1 MNEIITVFYSLA
13 GIGLLLW
20 IIMVEYPAL
29 QLEQTRERLYGLRR
43 QLFYIGQERQMFDKR
58 AYIMNRYVINGMIRY
73 LDKLSFV
80 RFVVAVF
87 VEDEINEQKNV
98 RAYKQELERAYKD
111 LPHEVTSEVD
121 GIRDEVN
128 VCIIS
133 YLVKTSPVALA
144 LSSILALFVLLF
156 MTSKLLSFLRNAIP
170 AFEAGAER
178 MGEGRVYGT

>member
-1 MNEIITVFYSLA
+1 MNELITVFYSLA
-13 GIGLLLW
+13 GLGLLLW

-29 QLEQTRERLYGLRR
+29 QLEQTREKLYGLRR
-43 QLFYIGQERQMFDKR
+43 QLFYIGQERQIFHQR
-58 AYIMNRYVINGMIRY
+58 AYTMNRYVINGMLRY
-73 LDKLSFV
+73 LDKLSFI
-80 RFVVAVF
+80 RFIVAVYL
-87 VEDEINEQKNV
+87 EDEINEQKNV
-98 RAYKQELERAYKD
+98 RAYKQKLEQSYKG
-111 LPHEVTSEVD
+111 LPHDVISEVD
-121 GIRDEVN
+121 GIRDDAN
-128 VCIIS
+128 ATIIS

>member
-1 MNEIITVFYSLA
+1 MNELITVFYSLA
-13 GIGLLLW
+13 GTGLFLW

-43 QLFYIGQERQMFDKR
+43 QLFRIGQERQIFDQR
-58 AYIMNRYVINGMIRY
+58 AYTMNRYVINGMIRY

-87 VEDEINEQKNV
+87 IEDEINEQKNV

-111 LPHEVTSEVD
+111 LPYEVTSEVD
-121 GIRDEVN
+121 AIRDEVN
-128 VCIIS
+128 DCIIS

-156 MTSKLLSFLRNAIP
+156 MTSKLLSVLRNAIL
-170 AFEAGAER
+170 AFEAEAER

>member
-1 MNEIITVFYSLA
+1 MNETITVFYSLA
-13 GIGLLLW
+13 GLGLLLW

-29 QLEQTRERLYGLRR
+29 QLEQTREKLYGLRQ
-43 QLFYIGQERQMFDKR
+43 QLFCMGQKHQMFDKR
-58 AYIMNRYVINGMIRY
+58 AYTMNRYVINGMIRY

-80 RFVVAVF
+80 RFVVTVTA
-87 VEDEINEQKNV
+87 EDAINEQKNV
-98 RAYKQELERAYKD
+98 RAYKQELEQAYKD
-111 LPHEVTSEVD
+111 LPNDVISEVD
-121 GIRDEVN
+121 GIRDGAN
-128 VCIIS
+128 ASIIS

-178 MGEGRVYGT
+178 MGERRVYGT